1 MEVQGAQVLLKNFS
15 SLSIIQFSSYVAP
28 LLILPYLSRTLGVDG
43 FGVVFFGV
51 AFVTICGVLI
61 DFGFDLYAPYKIA
74 RHREEVSYINK
85 LSGAIFGAKIFLY
98 LIVALFTVIFAFVSN
113 VYEAK
118 FILLFLFPMFFFSI
132 QPNWLFQSLEN
143 TFEIAIYFIV
153 SRFIYI
159 GLVFV
164 LVNTR
169 DDYFMVIICLGAC
182 FSINAILS
190 LRKMVKLGYLPVYP
204 SFSAVRS
211 VISESSGYFL
221 ARASSSIYGA
231 GGTVFLGLVS
241 THAQVSYFSSAE
253 QIFRGLQGL
262 FTPVAQ
268 ALYPYMSR
276 KNDRKTFVLIL
287 VASIFVCLVC
297 ILVGIFAGELILEL
311 VFGADFKPSYIP
323 LMAFLAV
330 LAINVPSTLIGYP
343 FLGAIGHSSYV
354 NMTVITAGIV
364 QLCLMIILYM
374 LDLSSAFYVT
384 LSIVVAE
391 LLILLLRSFKV
402 FLVLKQ

>member
-1 MEVQGAQVLLKNFS
+1 LL
-15 SLSIIQFSSYVAP
+15 IIQLASYVAP
-28 LLILPYLSRTLGVDG
+28 LLILPYLSRILGVDG
-43 FGVVFFGV
+43 FGIVFFGV

-85 LSGAIFGAKIFLY
+85 LSGAIFGAKLFLY
-98 LIVALFTVIFAFVSN
+98 LIVALITIMFAFISN
-113 VYEAK
+113 VYETK

-159 GLVFV
+159 SLVFGF
-164 LVNTR
+164 VNTR
-169 DDYFMVIICLGAC
+169 DDYFIVMICLGLC

-190 LRKMVKLGYLPVYP
+190 LRKMIKLGYLPIRP

-211 VISESSGYFL
+211 VIFESSGYFY

-241 THAQVSYFSSAE
+241 THAQVGYFSSAE

-262 FTPVAQ
+262 FTPVAL
-268 ALYPYMSR
+268 AMYPYMSR
-276 KNDRKTFVLIL
+276 KHNRKIFFLVLC
-287 VASIFVCLVC
+287 AAMFVCLVC
-297 ILVGIFAGELILEL
+297 IIVGIFAGELILEL
-311 VFGADFKPSYIP
+311 VFGADFGPSYLP
-323 LMAFLAV
+323 FVAFLVV

-343 FLGAIGHSSYV
+343 FLGAMGHSSYV
-354 NMTVITAGIV
+354 NMTVITASIV
-364 QLCLMIILYM
+364 QLCLLIVLYM
-374 LDLSSAFYVT
+374 FDFSSAFYVA
-384 LSIVVAE
+384 LSIVAAE
-391 LLILLLRSFKV
+391 LTVLLLRSFKV
-402 FLVLKQ
+402 FLVLKH

>member
-1 MEVQGAQVLLKNFS
+1 MLLKNFS
-15 SLSIIQFSSYVAP
+15 SLLIIQLASYVAP
-28 LLILPYLSRTLGVDG
+28 LLILPYLSRILGVDG
-43 FGVVFFGV
+43 FGIVFFGV

-85 LSGAIFGAKIFLY
+85 LSGAIFGAKLFLY
-98 LIVALFTVIFAFVSN
+98 LIVALITIMFAFISN
-113 VYEAK
+113 VYETK

-159 GLVFV
+159 SLVFGF
-164 LVNTR
+164 VNTR
-169 DDYFMVIICLGAC
+169 DDYFIVMICLGLC

-190 LRKMVKLGYLPVYP
+190 LRKMIKLGYLPIRP

-211 VISESSGYFL
+211 VI
-221 ARASSSIYGA
+221 IYGA

-241 THAQVSYFSSAE
+241 THAQVGYFSSAE

-262 FTPVAQ
+262 FTPVAL
-268 ALYPYMSR
+268 AMYPYMSR
-276 KNDRKTFVLIL
+276 KHNRKIFFLVLC
-287 VASIFVCLVC
+287 AAMFVCLVC
-297 ILVGIFAGELILEL
+297 IIVGIFAGELILEL
-311 VFGADFKPSYIP
+311 VFGADFGPSYLP
-323 LMAFLAV
+323 FVAFLVV

-343 FLGAIGHSSYV
+343 FLGAMGHSSYV
-354 NMTVITAGIV
+354 NMTVITASIV
-364 QLCLMIILYM
+364 QLCLLIVLYM
-374 LDLSSAFYVT
+374 FDFSSAFYVA
-384 LSIVVAE
+384 LSIVAAE
-391 LLILLLRSFKV
+391 LTVLLLRSFKV
-402 FLVLKQ
+402 FLVLKH

>member
-1 MEVQGAQVLLKNFS
+1 VLLKNFS
-15 SLSIIQFSSYVAP
+15 SLLIIQLASYVAP
-28 LLILPYLSRTLGVDG
+28 LLILPYLSRILGVDG
-43 FGVVFFGV
+43 FGIVFFGV

-85 LSGAIFGAKIFLY
+85 LSGAIFGAKLFLY
-98 LIVALFTVIFAFVSN
+98 LIVALITIMFAFISN
-113 VYEAK
+113 VYETK

-159 GLVFV
+159 SLVFGF
-164 LVNTR
+164 VNTR
-169 DDYFMVIICLGAC
+169 DDYFIVMICLGLC

-190 LRKMVKLGYLPVYP
+190 LRKMIKLGYLPIRP

-211 VISESSGYFL
+211 VI
-221 ARASSSIYGA
+221 IYGA

-241 THAQVSYFSSAE
+241 THAQVGYFSSAE

-262 FTPVAQ
+262 FTPVAL
-268 ALYPYMSR
+268 AMYPYMSR
-276 KNDRKTFVLIL
+276 KHNRKIFFLVLC
-287 VASIFVCLVC
+287 AAMFVCLVC
-297 ILVGIFAGELILEL
+297 IIVGIFAGELILEL
-311 VFGADFKPSYIP
+311 VFGADFGPSYLP
-323 LMAFLAV
+323 FVAFLVV

-343 FLGAIGHSSYV
+343 FLGAMGHSSYV
-354 NMTVITAGIV
+354 NMTVITASIV
-364 QLCLMIILYM
+364 QLCLLIVLYM
-374 LDLSSAFYVT
+374 FDFSSAFYVA
-384 LSIVVAE
+384 LSIVAAE
-391 LLILLLRSFKV
+391 LTVLLLRSFKV
-402 FLVLKQ
+402 FLVLKH